1 MNKNPPKNGVNSVIN
16 TYTILRALR
25 DEEGATITEL
35 AEIVELSPGAI
46 HNHLSTLE
54 SVNMVK
60 KRGKKYVIGPE
71 CLLFGAHVRNHAP
84 VLQAAKGEID
94 SLAMETG
101 EIGHIYIEENG
112 RLFILH
118 EIFGENAVSQNYH
131 IKRREKAHDWL
142 HCTASGK
149 SILAEMDES
158 RAEELIQQSSLT
170 EQTENTITNPDEL
183 LRELEKIRERGYAYD
198 REEHITGIRSVGT
211 IVKHDDGSIAGSIS
225 LSGPTTRLQDEFFEE
240 ELPLKVKQVANISEV
255 NLQTGDTFF

>member
-1 MNKNPPKNGVNSVIN
+1 MKKDSPKNGVKSVIN
-16 TYTILRALR
+16 TYAILRELR
-25 DEEGATITEL
+25 DVGGATVTEL
-35 AEIVELSPGAI
+35 AEIVDLSPGAI
-46 HNHLSTLE
+46 HNHLATLE

-60 KRGKKYVIGPE
+60 KRGKEYGIGPE

-101 EIGHIYIEENG
+101 EIGHIYIEEDG

-131 IKRREKAHDWL
+131 IQRREKAHDWL

-149 SILAEMDES
+149 SILAEMDTS
-158 RAEELIQQSSLT
+158 RAEEIIRHSSLT
-170 EQTENTITNPDEL
+170 KQTESTITDPDEL
-183 LRELEKIRERGYAYD
+183 LTNLKTIRERGYAYD
-198 REEHITGIRSVGT
+198 REEHITGIRAVGAT
-211 IVKHDDGSIAGSIS
+211 VKHDDGSIAGSIS

-240 ELPLKVKQVANISEV
+240 ELPMKVKQAANISEV